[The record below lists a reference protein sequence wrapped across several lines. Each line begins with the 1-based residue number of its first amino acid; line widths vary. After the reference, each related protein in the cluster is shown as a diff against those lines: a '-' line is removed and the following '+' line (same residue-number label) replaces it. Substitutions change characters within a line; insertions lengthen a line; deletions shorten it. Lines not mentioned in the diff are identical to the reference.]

1 MMKAK
6 YSPHLWAK
14 SDGTTIREH
23 TDKLLEN
30 LRLLQELY
38 GELIENALEPEERET
53 FWEALELACE
63 YHDYGKLHY
72 RFQKKVGNPDFKRI
86 KNSLPEVRHNLLSPA
101 FLPDIGDKV
110 LKALVSLAILHH
122 HDYESSKD
130 SIDKLERVLK
140 EEFGKSLDLSHKKI
154 LKQPEWEVV
163 KRLEEREGREFT
175 RFYTLLKG
183 FLLRIDHASSSKHGA
198 SVESKR
204 LRDNEESVKNYLAK
218 KNSQLNDLQ
227 RFVLE
232 NREDNLLVVASTGYG
247 KTEAGFIFLKDKG
260 FFTIPIRTSANA
272 IFGRAREV
280 FSEEEVGLLHSTA
293 PLFLLE
299 NSEDRRNFDKSTI
312 VSDIFL
318 TKNFAKPLI
327 VSTPDQLFPFVLRPK
342 GFEKFLSLFS
352 YSRVVIDEVQLFEPH
367 TLGFL
372 VKAIEKAHQ
381 IGGKV
386 MVMTATLPSYV
397 RRDLQGIDFKE
408 GRFITETVR
417 HNVKLIPASITS
429 GEGLKLIK
437 NLSERGKVLV
447 ITNTR
452 TKALKLKE
460 ALGKGEVLHSWF
472 IQTDRKRKEKEIKS
486 FFDLEEKGLWI
497 TTQIAEVS
505 LDLDADFLITE
516 LSTADSLLQ
525 RMGRVNRK
533 GLKPVDEPN
542 VFVFTDECSGIGNSR
557 RSVYRKSIHEIT
569 KEKLKEGLIDEEWKL
584 SFVEGVYSALEERD
598 LEYISKYEKAKRYID
613 DLWVLRERFFN
624 KREAQEMFRD
634 ILSEVVIPEVFRGEV
649 EPLVEEYLQERD
661 AIRKLELF
669 SEVLGYTFSLPSY
682 REVRLQPV
690 RGLKG
695 IFWASGDYSSETGF
709 VEGEGGSNIL

>member
-1 MMKAK
+1 M
-6 YSPHLWAK
+6 
-14 SDGTTIREH
+14 
-23 TDKLLEN
+23 
-30 LRLLQELY
+30 
-38 GELIENALEPEERET
+38 
-53 FWEALELACE
+53 
-63 YHDYGKLHY
+63 
-72 RFQKKVGNPDFKRI
+72 
-86 KNSLPEVRHNLLSPA
+86 
-101 FLPDIGDKV
+101 
-110 LKALVSLAILHH
+110 
-122 HDYESSKD
+122 
-130 SIDKLERVLK
+130 
-140 EEFGKSLDLSHKKI
+140 SHKRI
-154 LKQPEWEVV
+154 LKQPEWEAV
-163 KRLEEREGREFT
+163 KRLEEREGKEFT

-198 SVESKR
+198 SVEIKR
-204 LRDNEESVKNYLAK
+204 LRDSEERVKNYLLAK
-218 KNSQLNDLQ
+218 KNSELNDLQ
-227 RFVLE
+227 KFVLE

-327 VSTPDQLFPFVLRPK
+327 VSTPDQLFPFVFRPK

-352 YSRVVIDEVQLFEPH
+352 YSRVVIDEVQLFEPQ

-381 IGGKV
+381 FGGKV

-397 RRDLQGIDFKE
+397 RRDLQGIDLKE
-408 GRFITETVR
+408 GRFITDTVR
-417 HNVKLIPASITS
+417 HNVKLIPMSITS

-437 NLSERGKVLV
+437 SLSERGKALV

-452 TKALKLKE
+452 TKALELKE
-460 ALGKGEVLHSWF
+460 ALGVGEVLHSWF
-472 IQTDRKRKEKEIKS
+472 IQKDRKKKEEEIKD
-486 FFDLEEKGLWI
+486 FFDSEEKGLWI

-525 RMGRVNRK
+525 RMGRENRK
-533 GLKPVDEPN
+533 GVKPVDEPN
-542 VFVFTDECSGIGNSR
+542 VFVFTEECSGIGN
-557 RSVYRKSIHEIT
+557 VYRKSIHEIT

-584 SFVEGVYSALEERD
+584 GFVEEVYSALEERD
-598 LEYISKYEKAKRYID
+598 REYISKYEEAKRYID
-613 DLWVLRERFFN
+613 DLWVLREKFFN

-634 ILSEVVIPEVFRGEV
+634 VLSEVVIPEVFRGEV

-661 AIRKLELF
+661 TIRKLELF
-669 SEVLGYTFSLPSY
+669 SEVLGYTFSLPYY

-695 IFWASGDYSSETGF
+695 IFWASGNYSSETGF
-709 VEGEGGSNIL
+709 VEGEGGGNIL